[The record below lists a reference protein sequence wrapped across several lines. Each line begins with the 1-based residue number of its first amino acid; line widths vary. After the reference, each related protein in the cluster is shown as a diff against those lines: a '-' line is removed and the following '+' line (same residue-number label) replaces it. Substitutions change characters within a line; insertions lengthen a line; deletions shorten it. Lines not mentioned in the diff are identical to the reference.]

1 MPVDRV
7 KELFF
12 LWNYHSLK
20 KKKKRGAEM
29 GEKYGTIALE
39 QSEQISGPL

>member
-12 LWNYHSLK
+12 LWNYHSL
-20 KKKKRGAEM
+20 KKKRGAEM

>member
-1 MPVDRV
+1 M
-7 KELFF
+7 KL
-12 LWNYHSLK
+12 SQSQK